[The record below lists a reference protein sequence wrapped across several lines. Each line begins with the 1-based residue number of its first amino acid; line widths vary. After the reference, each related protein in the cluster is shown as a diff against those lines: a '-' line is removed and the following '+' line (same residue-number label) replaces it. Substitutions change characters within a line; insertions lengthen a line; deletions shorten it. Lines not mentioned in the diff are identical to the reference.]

1 MKNKKSKFNLISFL
15 KENVLEIILILG
27 LFFIVL
33 ASMLINQILGLY
45 VLGIVLVATSL
56 YIARG

>member
-1 MKNKKSKFNLISFL
+1 MKSKKSKFNLISFL
-15 KENVLEIILILG
+15 KDNVLEIILILG